1 MNLGSLRDFCGN
13 LLDYDPTNATYE
25 TQLTALLN
33 DAQSRILTDKP
44 WDFCQREG
52 DVDVRNDQAV
62 TGLGLVNGSAT
73 VTGALFPLSINP
85 ILPGSLWD
93 GYTLVIG
100 SESYQIAWVSAANTL
115 YLTSEFR
122 GTTGTYSGTIK
133 SREIYLPADTMSVMS
148 VLDKSRGIPVPQM
161 MLSKFERDEARLDPN
176 LLGVAECYLPSQ
188 GRRVPAPRAVN
199 GVATVTPGAGRGVR
213 TLNIYM
219 VNVIG
224 PSHRVGSLYREDASA
239 GFESG
244 LSAVQTITLADN
256 QEIELTPETLPNL
269 TGLYRRYYFT
279 CPDLGIKAPVRL
291 VHAANSAPGLNVD
304 TVSPAGGVTLQPNT
318 SVATITSQSFQSR
331 SIRYIR
337 SNGVYQSFLLYPHPS
352 LGASNA
358 FAVRRLVAPSAMEE
372 DQDVPL
378 VPEAFSQIIA
388 FAAMEQL
395 ALKVNNMPLSQAYA
409 RKRDVLFQS
418 MEARYLGI
426 APRRIIKGDAVTS
439 QRFWPNPFGPLTFT
453 P

>member
-1 MNLGSLRDFCGN
+1 VNLGNLRSFCGN
-13 LLDYDPTNATYE
+13 LLDYDPTNATY
-25 TQLTALLN
+25 TAQLTAFLN
-33 DAQSRILTDKP
+33 DAQARILTDKP

-52 DVDVRNDQAV
+52 DVDVRNDQPV

-93 GYTLVIG
+93 GSTLVIG

-115 YLTSEFR
+115 YLTTEFR
-122 GTTGTYSGTIK
+122 GTSGTYAGTVK
-133 SREIYLPADTMSVMS
+133 SREIYLPADTASVMS
-148 VLDKSRGIPVPQM
+148 VLDKSRGIPVPQAM
-161 MLSKFERDEARLDPN
+161 ISKFERDTARLDPN
-176 LLGVAECYLPSQ
+176 LLGVAECFLPSQ
-188 GRRVPAPRAVN
+188 GRRIPAPRAVN
-199 GVATVTPGAGRGVR
+199 GVAITTPGAGRGVR

-224 PSHRVGSLYREDASA
+224 PAHRLGSLYREDASA

-256 QEIELTPETLPNL
+256 QEITLTPETLPNL

-279 CPDLGIKAPVRL
+279 CPDLGINAPVRL
-291 VHAANSAPGLNVD
+291 VHAANSPPGLNVD
-304 TVSPAGGVTLQPNT
+304 TVSPAGGVTLAPNT
-318 SVATITSQSFQSR
+318 SVATITSQTFQSR
-331 SIRYIR
+331 SIRYVR
-337 SNGVYQSFLLYPHPS
+337 SNGVYQSILLYPHPN
-352 LGASNA
+352 LNASNA
-358 FAVRRLVAPSAMEE
+358 FAVRRLVSPSAMEE

-378 VPEAFSQIIA
+378 VPESFAQIIA
-388 FAAMEQL
+388 YAAMEQL
-395 ALKVNNMPLSQAYA
+395 AMKVNNMALAQAYA
-409 RKRDVLFQS
+409 RKRDVLYQS

-426 APRRIIKGDAVTS
+426 APRRIVKGDGVTG
-439 QRFWPNPFGPLTFT
+439 QRFYPNPFGPLTFT